1 MISEFH
7 PAAEVE
13 FEAATRDGIK
23 FGRSVALRLRVE
35 TARVVQLLC
44 DAPNIGEPVSP
55 MYRRF
60 PLTGYPYA
68 LIYRVNGNVL
78 QVVAFAHQ
86 RRGVGY
92 WSRRR

>member
-1 MISEFH
+1 VISEFH
-7 PAAEVE
+7 PAAGVE
-13 FEAATRDGIK
+13 FEAAIMDGVK
-23 FGRSVALRLRVE
+23 FGRSVAFRLRAE

-44 DAPNIGEPVSP
+44 DTPNIGEPVSP

-60 PLTGYPYA
+60 PLTGFPFA
-68 LIYRVNGNVL
+68 LVYRVQGDVL

-86 RRGVGY
+86 RRRVGY